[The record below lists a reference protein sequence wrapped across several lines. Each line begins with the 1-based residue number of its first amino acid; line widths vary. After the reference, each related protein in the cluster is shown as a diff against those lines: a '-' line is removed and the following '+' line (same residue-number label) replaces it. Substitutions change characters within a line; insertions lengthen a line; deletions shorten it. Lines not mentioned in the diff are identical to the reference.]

1 VRSIEDSLRGAFRE
15 IADEVPADSVPPL
28 ILPARRRRSWLTR
41 QPAPPAAAARARAW
55 AAVTSSAVMVAVVVG
70 AAASLGS
77 VLHGRGS
84 GDDLSALGARAPAT
98 PVARLTSAVPRY
110 YVALTLAAG
119 LSRVKSR
126 PRASAVVRS
135 TATGATIATVRPPR
149 PYDTF
154 TMVTA
159 ARDDR
164 TFVLVAER
172 FPAAPAERLFVLHI
186 RPARRTPASRAQ
198 LAALPVSDLAKG
210 TQTWD
215 LALSPDGRQLAA
227 AVGPDFPRELQVL
240 DLATGAQRAWAGSPQ
255 CPGCGVTGYGTAS
268 GNGGLSWSADGRTL
282 AIAGAGSV
290 RLLNTAA
297 PGADLMTDSRPVSE
311 ALIKALPDWREVVL
325 TPDEQALVAVR
336 QITTKARGDGVR
348 TSQELIR
355 LSATTGRPTA
365 VLNELPVREGS
376 FEQVLWTS
384 ASGQTLIVTGTD
396 GGTSAGILQDHHYTP
411 IPWTPGVL
419 SAAW

>member
-1 VRSIEDSLRGAFRE
+1 VRSVEENLRGAFRE

-41 QPAPPAAAARARAW
+41 QPAPPAPGRARAW

-77 VLHGRGS
+77 VLHGHGN
-84 GDDLSALGARAPAT
+84 GDDLSALGEPAAPT
-98 PVARLTSAVPRY
+98 ARLTSAVPQY
-110 YVALTLAAG
+110 YVALTVAAG

-172 FPAAPAERLFVLHI
+172 LPPAPAERLFVLHI
-186 RPARRTPASRAQ
+186 HPARRAPASRTQ
-198 LAALPVSDLAKG
+198 LAALPLPDLTRG
-210 TQTWD
+210 TQTWG
-215 LALSPDGRQLAA
+215 LALSPDGRQLAV
-227 AVGPDFPRELQVL
+227 AVGPDSPRELQVV
-240 DLATGAQRAWAGSPQ
+240 DLATGAQHAWAGSPQ
-255 CPGCGVTGYGTAS
+255 CLGCAVTGYGTG
-268 GNGGLSWSADGRTL
+268 GNGWLSWSADERTL
-282 AIAGAGSV
+282 AVAGAGSV

-297 PGADLMTDSRPVSE
+297 PGASLIGDSRPVSE
-311 ALIKALPDWREVVL
+311 AVIKAVPDWREVVL
-325 TPDEQALVAVR
+325 TPDQRALVAVR
-336 QITTKARGDGVR
+336 QITTKGRRRGV
-348 TSQELIR
+348 TISQELIR
-355 LSATTGRPTA
+355 LSPTTGQPTA
-365 VLNELPVREGS
+365 VLNELPVRQGS

-384 ASGQTLIVTGTD
+384 ASGQTLIVTGID
-396 GGTSAGILQDHHYTP
+396 GSASAGILRDHRYLP